1 MKYIITTLVITAII
15 LTVACYFLYSR
26 VITLEKIKTTLE
38 TEKITLETTIERYK
52 NAEVEASKTI
62 NELRKISQT
71 NENNRNWYNQPIP
84 LEFID
89 LLQKRHNRTIH

>member
-1 MKYIITTLVITAII
+1 MKYIMTSLLIGVII
-15 LTVACYFLYSR
+15 LSIACYFLYSR
-26 VITLEKIKTTLE
+26 VVTLEKIKTTLE
-38 TEKITLETTIERYK
+38 SEKITLETTIERYK

-62 NELRKISQT
+62 NELRKISQ
-71 NENNRNWYNQPIP
+71 NSKVNNDWYNVAIP